1 MKQLPT
7 DTMGQRIKAKR
18 KMIKGMTQDVLAK
31 KIGKSRHSVTM
42 LELDKASCSLETLCD
57 IADVLNTT
65 TDYLLGR
72 GPDLDDIKVFLD
84 LMHLLP
90 VETKSHMMK
99 YSESLVTLLN
109 GIVKGG

>member
-18 KMIKGMTQDVLAK
+18 KKIKGMTQEVLAK
-31 KIGKSRHSVTM
+31 KIGKSRHSLTM
-42 LELDKASCSLETLCD
+42 LESDKASCSLETLCD

-72 GPDLDDIKVFLD
+72 GPDLDEIKVLLD
-84 LMHLLP
+84 LSGLLP
-90 VETKSHMMK
+90 SEAKSHMVK
-99 YSESLVTLLN
+99 YAESLVTLLN
-109 GIVKGG
+109 RTK